1 MLEDL
6 VRISNKYGMRDD
18 CVIAGGGNSSVK
30 DENHIYVKA
39 SGTTLATITSDG
51 FVKMNRSALAEM
63 FNRVYSDK
71 TEEREAEVLND
82 LLNAREKSEY
92 SKRPSVET
100 SLHDLM
106 PQKYVLHLH
115 PTAVNAL
122 SCAKDGEKYAREILG
137 NGIVWVEPTEPGWTL
152 AVAVKKAIDA
162 YKAETGSD
170 ANIIILAN
178 HGIFVGADT
187 VEEIDSIYG
196 EIFEKINRRL
206 SLVPDLSPVE
216 FDREKAAYSAPAIR
230 MILKGES
237 ATSSVVFRTNSE
249 IKAYTADKNTFAPIA
264 KAYTP
269 DHMVYCN
276 NDFLFVPSVEGI
288 DAQDDLI
295 KEKID
300 EYINKYGYS
309 PKIIA
314 LQNVGV
320 FAHGATKKAADV
332 AMKLFIDNMKI
343 ASYSRNFGG
352 NAFPPQKLVDFI
364 NNWDAERY
372 RRSVSFTGTNKRLG
386 EKIVIV
392 TGAAQGFGAGIADS
406 LIEAG
411 AKTVIADLNYDLAK
425 KNVEAINEKFGDGT
439 SLAVK
444 ADVSDEANVQ
454 NMIFETVFEYGGL
467 DLFVNNAGIAKPGN
481 LEEMSPSLF
490 ELITKI
496 NYTAYF
502 LCTKHAARIMK
513 IQHKYDENYYTDI
526 VCVNS
531 KSGLQGSNK
540 NFAYAGSKFGSVGL
554 TQSFALELLDYNI
567 KVNAVCPGNFFD
579 GPLWSDPVKGLFTLY
594 LNSGKVP
601 GAKTVADVK
610 KYYESKIPMRR
621 GCLPSDVARAIMY
634 CVEQEYETGQAI
646 PVTGGQ
652 VMLK

>member
-6 VRISNKYGMRDD
+6 VKISNKYGQRED

-30 DENHIYVKA
+30 DENYIYVKA
-39 SGTTLATITSDG
+39 SGTTLATIRAEG
-51 FVKMNRSALAEM
+51 FVKMNRRALAAM
-63 FNRVYSDK
+63 FGHNYSDV
-71 TEEREAEVLND
+71 TAEREAEVLED
-82 LLNAREKSEY
+82 LLNARERSEFA
-92 SKRPSVET
+92 KRPSVET

-122 SCAKDGEKYAREILG
+122 SCAAEGEKNAREILG
-137 NGIVWVEPTEPGWTL
+137 DDIVWVEPTEPGWTL
-152 AVAVKKAIDA
+152 ALAVKKSLDE
-162 YKAETGSD
+162 YKARYNKD
-170 ANIIILAN
+170 ASVIILAN
-178 HGIFVGADT
+178 HGVFVGAET
-187 VEEIDSIYG
+187 VDEIESIYDD
-196 EIFEKINRRL
+196 IFAKINDRL
-206 SLVPDLSPVE
+206 SVVPDFSEAE
-216 FDREKAAYSAPAIR
+216 FDREKAAYSAPAVR

-237 ATSSVVFRTNSE
+237 ATSVVVFRTNKE
-249 IKAYTADKNTFAPIA
+249 ILKFVSDEESFLPVS

-276 NDFLFVPSVEGI
+276 NNFLFVPNVEGV

-295 KEKID
+295 KEKAD
-300 EYINKYGYS
+300 EYIKEFGYA
-309 PKIIA
+309 PRIIA

-320 FAHGATKKAADV
+320 FAHGTTKKAADV
-332 AMKLFIDNMKI
+332 AMKLFCDNLKI
-343 ASYSRNFGG
+343 AVFSKNFGG
-352 NAFPPQKLVDFI
+352 NRFPPEKLVDFI

-372 RRSVSFTGTNKRLG
+372 RRSVSLSGANKRLG
-386 EKIVIV
+386 EKIAVV

-425 KNVEAINEKFGDGT
+425 KNVDSINAKYGDGT
-439 SLAVK
+439 ALAVK

-481 LEEMSPSLF
+481 LEEMSPGLF

-502 LCTKHAARIMK
+502 LCTKHASRIMK
-513 IQHKYDENYYTDI
+513 IQYRYCPGYYADI

-579 GPLWSDPVKGLFTLY
+579 GPLWSDPEKGLFTLY
-594 LNSGKVP
+594 LHSGKVP

-610 KYYESKIPMRR
+610 KYYESKIPMKR

>member
-1 MLEDL
+1 MLENL
-6 VRISNKYGMRDD
+6 VKLSNQYGKRED

-30 DENHIYVKA
+30 DGDFIYVKA
-39 SGTTLATITSDG
+39 SGTTLSTIKAEG
-51 FVKMNRSALAEM
+51 FVKMNRKALAEM
-63 FNRVYSDK
+63 FTRSYSDN
-71 TEEREAEVLND
+71 TAEREAEVLSD
-82 LLNAREKSEY
+82 LMNARERSEY
-92 SKRPSVET
+92 AKRPSVET

-115 PTAVNAL
+115 PTTVNAL
-122 SCAKDGEKYAREILG
+122 SCAKEGEKYAKKILG
-137 NGIVWVEPTEPGWTL
+137 NDIVWIKPTEPGWTL
-152 AVAVKKAIDA
+152 AVEVKKATDA
-162 YKAETGSD
+162 YKAEYKKD
-170 ANIIILAN
+170 ASVIILAN

-187 VEEIDSIYG
+187 AEEADRMYCD
-196 EIFEKINRRL
+196 IFDKIEKYL
-206 SLVPDLSPVE
+206 SVSPDLSE
-216 FDREKAAYSAPAIR
+216 IDFDREKAAYAAPAIR

-237 ATSSVVFRTNSE
+237 ETSSVVFRTCSE
-249 IKAYTADKNTFAPIA
+249 IKKYVSDEKSFALVSQ
-264 KAYTP
+264 AYTP

-276 NDFLFVPSVEGI
+276 SEFLFVPSADGV

-300 EYINKYGYS
+300 AYKTKYGYL
-309 PKIIA
+309 PRIIA

-320 FAHGATKKAADV
+320 FAHGSTKKAADV

-343 ASYSRNFGG
+343 ASYANNFGG
-352 NAFPPQKLVDFI
+352 SLLPPEKLVNFI

-372 RRSVSFTGTNKRLG
+372 RRSVSLTTANKRLG
-386 EKIVIV
+386 EKIAIV

-411 AKTVIADLNYDLAK
+411 AKTVIADLNYELAE
-425 KNVEAINEKFGDGT
+425 KNVESINEKYGDHT

-444 ADVSDEANVQ
+444 TDVSDEASVQ
-454 NMIFETVFEYGGL
+454 NMIIETVLEYGGL

-481 LEEMSPSLF
+481 LEEMSPDLF
-490 ELITKI
+490 SLITKI

-502 LCTKHAARIMK
+502 LCTKHASRIMK
-513 IQHKYDENYYTDI
+513 IQYKYNENYYTDI

-540 NFAYAGSKFGSVGL
+540 NFAYAGSKFGSIGL

-601 GAKTVADVK
+601 GAKNVADVK
-610 KYYESKIPMRR
+610 KYYESKIPMKR
-621 GCLPSDVARAIMY
+621 GCLPVDVARAIMY

>member
-6 VRISNKYGMRDD
+6 VKISNKYGKRED

-39 SGTTLATITSDG
+39 SGTTLATITADG
-51 FVKMNRSALAEM
+51 FVKMNRRALAEM
-63 FNRVYSDK
+63 FNRAYSDK
-71 TEEREAEVLND
+71 TEEREAEVLED
-82 LLNAREKSEY
+82 LLNARERSEY
-92 SKRPSVET
+92 LKRPSVET
-100 SLHDLM
+100 SLHDLL

-122 SCAKDGEKYAREILG
+122 SCAREGEKYAREILG
-137 NGIVWVEPTEPGWTL
+137 NNIVWVAPTEPGWTL
-152 AVAVKKAIDA
+152 AVAVKKAVDS
-162 YKAETGSD
+162 YRAEAGAD

-187 VEEIDSIYG
+187 VEEIDRIYG
-196 EIFEKINRRL
+196 EIFEKINSCL
-206 SLVPDLSPVE
+206 TSVPDLSEAE
-216 FDREKAAYSAPAIR
+216 FDREKAAYAAPAIR
-230 MILKGES
+230 MILKGDS

-249 IKAYTADKNTFAPIA
+249 IKAYTADENAFAPVA
-264 KAYTP
+264 RAYTP

-276 NDFLFVPSVEGI
+276 NDFLFVPSVDGI

-295 KEKID
+295 KDKIE
-300 EYINKYGYS
+300 EYRDKFGYS

-320 FAHGATKKAADV
+320 FSHGATKKAADV

-372 RRSVSFTGTNKRLG
+372 RRSVSLTGVTKRLG

-425 KNVEAINEKFGDGT
+425 KNVDSINEKYGEGA

-513 IQHKYDENYYTDI
+513 IQHKYAESYYTDI

-540 NFAYAGSKFGSVGL
+540 NFAYAGSKFGSIGL

-601 GAKTVADVK
+601 GAKNVADVK

>member
-1 MLEDL
+1 MLENL
-6 VRISNKYGMRDD
+6 VKLSNQYGTREE

-30 DENHIYVKA
+30 DGDFIYVKA
-39 SGTTLATITSDG
+39 SGTTLATIKAEG
-51 FVKMNRSALAEM
+51 FVKMNRKALAEM
-63 FNRVYSDK
+63 FTRTYSDNTAK
-71 TEEREAEVLND
+71 REAEVLSD
-82 LLNAREKSEY
+82 LMNARERSEY
-92 SKRPSVET
+92 AKRPSVET

-122 SCAKDGEKYAREILG
+122 SCAKEGEKYAKKILG
-137 NGIVWVEPTEPGWTL
+137 SDIVWINPTEPGWTL
-152 AVAVKKAIDA
+152 AVEVKKATEA
-162 YKAETGSD
+162 YKAENKKD
-170 ANIIILAN
+170 ASVIILAN

-187 VEEIDSIYG
+187 AEEVDEIYRDIFDKIDKY
-196 EIFEKINRRL
+196 L
-206 SLVPDLSPVE
+206 TVAPDLSSVD
-216 FDREKAAYSAPAIR
+216 FDREKAAYAAPAIR
-230 MILKGES
+230 MILKCENES
-237 ATSSVVFRTNSE
+237 SSVVFRTCAE
-249 IKAYTADKNTFAPIA
+249 IKKYVADEKSFAPVSQ
-264 KAYTP
+264 AYTP

-276 NDFLFVPSVEGI
+276 SAFLFVPTADGA

-295 KEKID
+295 KEKIE
-300 EYINKYGYS
+300 EYKSQYGYL
-309 PKIIA
+309 PRIIA

-320 FAHGATKKAADV
+320 FAHGTTKKAADV
-332 AMKLFIDNMKI
+332 AMKLFMDNMKI
-343 ASYSRNFGG
+343 VTYANNFGG
-352 NAFPPQKLVDFI
+352 SSLPPQKLVDFI

-372 RRSVSFTGTNKRLG
+372 RRSVSLTSASKRLG

-411 AKTVIADLNYDLAK
+411 AKTVIADLNYELAK
-425 KNVEAINEKFGDGT
+425 KNVDCINEKYGEYT
-439 SLAVK
+439 SIAVK
-444 ADVSDEANVQ
+444 TDVSDEASVQ
-454 NMIFETVFEYGGL
+454 NMIIETVLEYGGL

-481 LEEMSPSLF
+481 LEEMSPDLF
-490 ELITKI
+490 NLITKI

-502 LCTKHAARIMK
+502 LCTKHASRIMK
-513 IQHKYDENYYTDI
+513 IQYKYCPNYYTDI

-540 NFAYAGSKFGSVGL
+540 NFAYAGSKFGSIGL

-567 KVNAVCPGNFFD
+567 KVNAVCPGNYFD

-601 GAKTVADVK
+601 GAKNVEDVK

>member
-137 NGIVWVEPTEPGWTL
+137 NGIIWVEPTEPGWTL

-162 YKAETGSD
+162 YKAETGRE
-170 ANIIILAN
+170 ANVIILAN

-187 VEEIDSIYG
+187 VEEIDAIYG

-216 FDREKAAYSAPAIR
+216 FDREKAAYAAPAIR

-249 IKAYTADKNTFAPIA
+249 IKAYTADENTFAPIA

-372 RRSVSFTGTNKRLG
+372 RRSVSLTGTNKRLG

-425 KNVEAINEKFGDGT
+425 KNVDAINEKFGDGT

-540 NFAYAGSKFGSVGL
+540 NFAYAGSKFGSIGL